1 MSKQNKHEHQ
11 HPAGQDAGHA
21 DDPEAGDLCSET
33 LEAAKDAAEAC
44 GERVQR
50 DTIALAEKDAR
61 IAELEGELSSLKDQY
76 LRKLADYE
84 NFRKRMFREKDDAV
98 QYANAQLL
106 GDLVAVL
113 DNFDRAIGS
122 SEISRD
128 FQVLHDGVD
137 MIRRGLL
144 STLEGKYGLSRFE
157 SLGRPFDPHL
167 HEAMMSEEGDCE
179 EPVVAEEYST
189 GYRLRERVLRS
200 AKVKVRMPRSGTAG
214 GPASAPGQDAGSGG
228 AAGTAGEGA

>member
-11 HPAGQDAGHA
+11 HPAGQDAGPA
-21 DDPEAGDLCSET
+21 DAPGAGDLCSET

-200 AKVKVRMPRSGTAG
+200 AKVKVRMPRSGMAG